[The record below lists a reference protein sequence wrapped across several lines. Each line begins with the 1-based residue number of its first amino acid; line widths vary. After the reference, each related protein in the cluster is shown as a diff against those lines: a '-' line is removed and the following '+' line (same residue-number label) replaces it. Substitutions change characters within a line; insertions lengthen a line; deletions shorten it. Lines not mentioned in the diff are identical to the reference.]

1 MRVRC
6 DPNKRDQVLG
16 ERGIDLQKLE
26 ELFELP
32 YIEDVRNDNP
42 LQFRVIGF
50 AGGILTTYV
59 VEYRRDEIGEYAWV
73 VTAWRSTSHEEEA
86 YEQATQ
92 GYGNG

>member
-1 MRVRC
+1 M
-6 DPNKRDQVLG
+6 LH
-16 ERGIDLQKLE
+16 ERGIDLQDLD

-50 AGGILTTYV
+50 ARGALTSFV

-73 VTAWRSTSHEEEA
+73 VT
-86 YEQATQ
+86 
-92 GYGNG
+92 G

>member
-6 DPNKRDQVLG
+6 DPSKRDQVLH
-16 ERGIDLQKLE
+16 ERGIDLQALE

-50 AGGILTTYV
+50 ARGTLTSYI
-59 VEYRRDEIGEYAWV
+59 VEYRQDELGEYAWV
-73 VTAWRSTSHEEEA
+73 VTAWRSTAQEERG
-86 YEQATQ
+86 YEQATRE
-92 GYGNG
+92 Y